1 MTQLPSHARVVI
13 VGGGVMGA
21 GLLYHLA
28 LEGWTDCVMIEK
40 AELTSG
46 STWHAAGLVA
56 NFIGSLSMARIHRK
70 AVELYPTLEEK
81 TGQYVSWHNCGSL
94 RLAYSREEV
103 DWFHQIAGLG
113 REVGFELQVLGPDEI
128 KQVNPFVEPDGVIAA
143 AYTPDDG
150 HVDPAGVCNAMVI
163 GAQNLGAK
171 VIRRNRVTGINQMP
185 NGEWQVQTEQGNI
198 ACEHVVNAA
207 GCYARDVAK
216 MVGHDLPVVNM
227 LHQYLVT
234 DTVPELVDYDGE
246 IPVTRDP
253 KCSCYMR
260 QEQKSGL
267 IGPYETS
274 GAQEAWPGTSQAWNA
289 EHELF
294 EADYDR
300 IGSHL
305 EGAMEL
311 MPIFA
316 NRGIKSVIHGAIPH
330 TPDGNPYLGQAPG
343 LRNYWHCNGSAIGIA
358 QGAGS
363 GEYLAQLMIHGAADI
378 CMAAYDPRR
387 FQSYATRQYT
397 LDKCVEEY
405 HEMYVVPVLGMERHA
420 ARPARTSPLY
430 AKLGAKGA
438 VYTQAA
444 GWERPKWFSLDGREE
459 KCGFRHTN
467 IFEVVGEEC
476 RAVRER
482 VGIMDMSS
490 FAKFEVSGKDAARF
504 LDRIV
509 ANRLPAKIGGMV
521 LAHPLTQ
528 GGRVAGEFTITR
540 TGDESF
546 YLLSAATAELRDFDL
561 LTLQKHDDET
571 VEITNV
577 TEKYGVLVLSG
588 PNARDVL
595 AALTDSDLN
604 APDFRWLTGQQ
615 ITLAGIELLALR
627 VSYVGE
633 LGWELHMPIAD
644 LEAVYDAVWQAGEAH
659 GIVDFGAHAMNAL
672 RMEKAYRGWGSE
684 LTGEITLSEAD
695 MARFLKIDKG
705 DFIGRDALLA
715 HGNEPPRTKLVYL
728 EVDSPDVDICGGEP
742 VFCNGKYAG
751 VATSGGY
758 GYSVQKNLAF
768 AYVTPDLAKTGTTL
782 EILILG
788 KMCKAQVLSEPVW
801 DPKNE
806 RLRA

>member
-1 MTQLPSHARVVI
+1 MAELPSQARVVVI
-13 VGGGVMGA
+13 GGGVMGA

-28 LEGWTDCVMIEK
+28 LEGWHDCVMIEK

-113 REVGFELQVLGPDEI
+113 REVGFELQVLDPGEI
-128 KQVNPFVEPDGVIAA
+128 KKVNPFVKTQGVIAA
-143 AYTPDDG
+143 AFTPDDG

-163 GAQNLGAK
+163 GAQNLGAQ
-171 VIRRNRVTGINQMP
+171 VVRRNRVTGISQQS
-185 NGEWQVQTEQGNI
+185 NGEWHVQTEQGNI
-198 ACEHVVNAA
+198 TCEHVVNAA
-207 GCYARDVAK
+207 GCYARDVAA

-227 LHQYLVT
+227 LHQYVVT
-234 DTVPELVDYDGE
+234 DIIPELVDYDGE
-246 IPVTRDP
+246 LPVTRDP

-267 IGPYETS
+267 IGPYETA

-294 EADYDR
+294 EADFDR
-300 IGSHL
+300 IGPHL

-316 NRGIKSVIHGAIPH
+316 DKGIKSVIHGAIPH
-330 TPDGNPYLGQAPG
+330 TPDGNPYLGPAPG

-387 FQSYATRQYT
+387 FQTYASRQYT
-397 LDKCVEEY
+397 LDKCIEEY
-405 HEMYVVPVLGMERHA
+405 HDMYVVPVLGMERKA
-420 ARPARTSPLY
+420 ARPARTSPLFDQL
-430 AKLGAKGA
+430 KTKGA
-438 VYTQAA
+438 VYTEAA

-459 KCGFRHTN
+459 QCGFRHTN
-467 IFEVVGEEC
+467 VHEVVGEEC

-482 VGIMDMSS
+482 LGIMDMSS
-490 FAKFEVSGKDAARF
+490 FSKFEVSGPGAESF
-504 LDRIV
+504 LNRIV
-509 ANRLPAKIGGMV
+509 ANRVPTKVGGIV
-521 LAHPLTQ
+521 LAHPLTK
-528 GGRVAGEFTITR
+528 GGRIAGEFTITR
-540 TGDESF
+540 VGEESF
-546 YLLSAATAELRDFDL
+546 YLLSAATAELRDFDIL
-561 LTLQKHDDET
+561 VLQKHDNEDAQ
-571 VEITNV
+571 ITNV
-577 TEKYGVLVLSG
+577 TDAYGVLVVSG
-588 PNARDVL
+588 PKSRDVL
-595 AALTDSDLN
+595 SKLTEADLTS
-604 APDFRWLTGQQ
+604 PSFRWLTAQQ
-615 ITLAGIELLALR
+615 ITLAGVSLLALR

-633 LGWELHMPIAD
+633 LGWELHVPIAD
-644 LEAVYDAVWQAGEAH
+644 LEAVYNAVWQAGEAH
-659 GIVDFGAHAMNAL
+659 GIADFGSYAMNSL

-684 LTGEITLSEAD
+684 LTSEISLIDAD
-695 MARFLKIDKG
+695 MRRFLRMDK
-705 DFIGRDALLA
+705 DEFIGKQALHDNRQKA
-715 HGNEPPRTKLVYL
+715 VNSRLVYL
-728 EVDSPDVDICGGEP
+728 EVDSDDADICGGEP
-742 VFCNGKYAG
+742 VFCNGQYAG
-751 VATSGGY
+751 VGTSGGY
-758 GYSVQKNLAF
+758 GFTVRKNLAF
-768 AYVTPDLAKTGTTL
+768 AYVSPDLASPGTAL
-782 EILILG
+782 EVLILG
-788 KMCKAQVLSEPVW
+788 EMREARVLAEPVW
-801 DPKNE
+801 DPANE